1 MNQLIFSYR
10 RGQQLLFVLLL
21 LVHTVASYYYI
32 SQQNITYDEP
42 QYIEYAKRWLHGK
55 PDRVVPLDDSKS
67 PVVAVCWIPRIVRQI
82 INPHYKL
89 TDYGRKDQAEG
100 RYMMI
105 LFSFLAAF
113 YVYKWCRDL
122 YGVKGWWLPVI
133 LLLFDPLYL
142 AYSTLITTDL
152 ACGAFLVA
160 LLYHYRRYLLTGC
173 RRQFVIAACY
183 TGIAIVTKQMLLFVV
198 LLLPIIT
205 IVFYWNE
212 KKSLLNRYALGKAII
227 FMMIVLL
234 VINAS
239 FYFSNTF
246 IPFGK
251 YIFES
256 KTLNDLQNGLP
267 FMHWIPVPLPQ
278 AYVQSLDMIKAHAE
292 LGAGKAES
300 TYGGVYLFGQLNEK
314 GGYWYYYIVTLIFKM
329 PIGILILL
337 CCGVVLFL
345 RNWKQYF
352 RNSNYLFVLSPIIF
366 YGIILSFFNNF
377 QTGIRHLLV
386 IFPFVY
392 IGLGKVLYEVCK
404 MKLSYKIATTALI
417 LYSFISVGLYYPYI
431 IPYTNEFIANKKIV
445 YKIMMDS
452 SIDYGQSDSS
462 VNKYLIDHQEYNKPT
477 IQPTTGKFVIPIRHI
492 VNTRLQDKN
501 PYLWYQKM
509 EPTGLHRNIILL
521 YDIKQQDLIN
531 AAYATDKKE

>member
-1 MNQLIFSYR
+1 MNQSIFSYR

-122 YGVKGWWLPVI
+122 YGAKGWWLPLI

-160 LLYHYRRYLLTGC
+160 LLYHYCKYLLTGC
-173 RRQFVIAACY
+173 RRQFMMAACY
-183 TGIAIVTKQMLLFVV
+183 TGIAIVTKQTLLFVV
-198 LLLPIIT
+198 FLLPIIT

-212 KKSLLNRYALGKAII
+212 KKSKLNRYALAKAII
-227 FMMIVLL
+227 FMLFVLL
-234 VINAS
+234 VINIS
-239 FYFSNTF
+239 FYFTNTF

-251 YIFES
+251 YDFES

-267 FMHWIPVPLPQ
+267 YLHWMPVPFPK
-278 AYVQSLDMIKAHAE
+278 AYVQSIDLIKAHAE
-292 LGAGKAES
+292 LGAGKVES
-300 TYGGVYLFGQLNEK
+300 TYSGVYLFGQLNVN
-314 GGYWYYYIVTLIFKM
+314 GGYWYYYIVTFFFKM
-329 PIGILILL
+329 PIGILLLL
-337 CCGVVLFL
+337 CFSVVLFL
-345 RNWKQYF
+345 RNCRQHF
-352 RNSNYLFVLSPIIF
+352 RSKTYLFVLFPIIF

-386 IFPFVY
+386 IYPLMY
-392 IGLGKVLYEVCK
+392 IALGKVLYEVCK
-404 MKLSYKIATTALI
+404 MKLSYKIATAALI
-417 LYSFISVGLYYPYI
+417 LYSFISVVLYYPFI
-431 IPYTNEFIANKKIV
+431 IPYTNELVANKKKI

-462 VNKYLIDHQEYNKPT
+462 VNKFMIDHQEYNQPSSEPT
-477 IQPTTGKFVIPIRHI
+477 KGKFVIPMGHI
-492 VNTRLQDKN
+492 VNIRLQDKN

-509 EPTGLHRNIILL
+509 EPTGLYRNVILL

-531 AAYATDKKE
+531 AGYINYKNE